1 MHVACSPKAAEH
13 PLFFPEQVRPD
24 LPMRPLPVL
33 IPYSPKGYDMNLTL
47 TDSHLGGVDED
58 DCWCDVGEQQLDPTQ
73 RVYSSTDPP
82 FIATIGCLLPHGELG
97 EIQVRTVSGHVFGFV
112 HPQDSTKQSLDA
124 EKAKVNE
131 TTEGIEESEI
141 RTKAA
146 EVASRKYVILSSD
159 EITESLSNDDKEVPE
174 DAGK

>member
-1 MHVACSPKAAEH
+1 MHVACSPKADEH

-24 LPMRPLPVL
+24 LPMRCHSCSRECNGLMFWCGD
-33 IPYSPKGYDMNLTL
+33 YSY
-47 TDSHLGGVDED
+47 SHLGGVNED
-58 DCWCDVGEQQLDPTQ
+58 DCWCDVGEQQLHPTQ
-73 RVYSSTDPP
+73 CVYRSTDPP
-82 FIATIGCLLPHGELG
+82 FIATIGCVLPHGELG
-97 EIQVRTVSGHVFGFV
+97 AIQVRTVSGHVLGFV

-131 TTEGIEESEI
+131 ATEGIEESEI

-159 EITESLSNDDKEVPE
+159 EITESLSNDDKEVQE